1 MVSVVLAVLV
11 AVLGY
16 WLLLADFFKDF
27 WIFVF
32 CFVLAGCQFSLIKVR
47 KFYHKYNK
55 EAGPILEVQWM
66 FSVPYVNWIFLPFQ
80 QTDGTQIRE
89 IYDGTEIFFRV
100 SNKI

>member
-1 MVSVVLAVLV
+1 MYFDRNKYKTEAIVSVLLAVLV

-47 KFYHKYNK
+47 RHSF
-55 EAGPILEVQWM
+55 P
-66 FSVPYVNWIFLPFQ
+66 
-80 QTDGTQIRE
+80 
-89 IYDGTEIFFRV
+89 
-100 SNKI
+100 